1 MIHQRIC
8 LAHTPPVRTPCQR
21 GRFYAGSWNWIRKKK
36 TLFWRGKNREK
47 KSLRHV
53 AMVAKFLDDN
63 KPKIHLKSK
72 FALFQTS
79 SILFSF
85 IQFVTWILAKFSGV
99 ESEGTVSE
107 FRFVYFRA
115 KGAGAR
121 VYFPAT
127 YFLYFIAR
135 IARTPS
141 LVFVNIT
148 KDKPP

>member
-1 MIHQRIC
+1 MIHQRTC
-8 LAHTPPVRTPCQR
+8 LAHTPPVRTPLPR
-21 GRFYAGSWNWIRKKK
+21 GKFYPGSWNWIRKKK
-36 TLFWRGKNREK
+36 RYFGGAENKEE

-53 AMVAKFLDDN
+53 AIVAKFLDDN
-63 KPKIHLKSK
+63 KLKIHLKSK

-79 SILFSF
+79 SILFNF
-85 IQFVTWILAKFSGV
+85 IKICQILAKFSGV

-127 YFLYFIAR
+127 
-135 IARTPS
+135 
-141 LVFVNIT
+141 
-148 KDKPP
+148 